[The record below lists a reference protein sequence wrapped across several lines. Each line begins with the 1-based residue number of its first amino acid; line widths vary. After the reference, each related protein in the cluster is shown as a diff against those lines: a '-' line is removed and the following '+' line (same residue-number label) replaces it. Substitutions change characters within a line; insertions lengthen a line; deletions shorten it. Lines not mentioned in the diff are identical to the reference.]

1 MKQSTEIKNNII
13 KNAIAAWKDRYKSK
27 DKKGKILMVIAPIFF
42 FFCVLRILA
51 FIFGA
56 FGDGLP
62 VCNDRDLIN
71 KKLPTLVLSH
81 LQKLGAQTY
90 GASIA
95 ISKPEESYYDGKAGI
110 RQCTAVMTLKKGNN
124 VEPIDIEYQIAWIDK
139 KAGKYQYKILD

>member
-1 MKQSTEIKNNII
+1 MNQSTERKDNIV
-13 KNAIAAWKDRYKSK
+13 KNAITAWKDRYNAKN
-27 DKKGKILMVIAPIFF
+27 KKGKIWMVVALIFF
-42 FFCVLRILA
+42 FFCILRILA

-62 VCNDRDLIN
+62 GCNDRDLIN

-90 GASIA
+90 GASIT

-110 RQCTAVMTLKKGNN
+110 RQCAAVMTLKKGNN